1 MQMSGQSQAL
11 LEQALKL
18 PLNERAELAEQ
29 LLRSLDPVADQD
41 VEAAWQKEVQRR
53 LSEVERGVAQMIPW
67 EEVRERLRHG
77 T

>member
-1 MQMSGQSQAL
+1 MSGQSQAL

-18 PLNERAELAEQ
+18 PVNERAELAEQ

-41 VEAAWQKEVQRR
+41 VEAAWQKEIQRR
-53 LSEVERGVAQMIPW
+53 LSEVERGVAEMIPW

-77 T
+77 K

>member
-67 EEVRERLRHG
+67 EEVRERLRNG

>member
-1 MQMSGQSQAL
+1 MSGQSQAL

-18 PLNERAELAEQ
+18 PVNERAELAEQ

-53 LSEVERGVAQMIPW
+53 LSEVERGVAEMIPW

-77 T
+77 K

>member
-1 MQMSGQSQAL
+1 MSGQSQAL

-18 PLNERAELAEQ
+18 PVNERAELAEQ
-29 LLRSLDPVADQD
+29 LLRSLDPVADRD

-53 LSEVERGVAQMIPW
+53 LSEVERGVAEMIPW

-77 T
+77 K